1 MIKLKRLYVVLISLL
16 LLACVHFGL
25 CLYDLIGKE
34 TIDGKIIN
42 YHYWTTRH
50 KNTTIKH
57 LAPIASYTVDNIE
70 YQLEGPE
77 VIDPEGSHKTG
88 IDVPIL
94 YSKRAPNYA
103 YFYTLSGFWFSNY
116 IFWLIAILII
126 VIALT
131 TFIEK
136 SQFLIFRYS
145 RSAEGSLFELT
156 PSEKPNWIK
165 RNVGKVKL
173 HSRDE
178 LAKRQSFRN
187 RRR

>member
-16 LLACVHFGL
+16 LLVCIHFGL
-25 CLYDLIGKE
+25 CFYDLIGKE
-34 TIDGKIIN
+34 TVTGKITT

-57 LAPIASYTVDNIE
+57 LAPIAVYTVDNIE
-70 YQLEGPE
+70 YTLEGPE
-77 VIDPEGSHKTG
+77 VVNPDDSHKTG

-94 YSKRAPNYA
+94 YSKRAPDYA

-116 IFWLIAILII
+116 IFWLIVILII
-126 VIALT
+126 VVALT

-145 RSAEGSLFELT
+145 RSVEGLVFELT
-156 PSEKPNWIK
+156 PSEKPNWVK
-165 RNVGKVKL
+165 RNVKKVKL
-173 HSRDE
+173 PYRDQI
-178 LAKRQSFRN
+178 AKRQPFRT